1 MADLRDREVAV
12 SDKNDSRT
20 GPSGRRARSAS
31 SFYLEVGGSADTYNV
46 TVNFDSKNGHWCE
59 TLAGARCHG
68 NGNGK
73 GQKYGPPQQRDKRD
87 PNMWCKHVQAA
98 LADTEALGEAQDR
111 TAKAFGRVADSFK
124 PLPTEADVADK
135 REFSKP
141 VDNSPSVKWAAKT
154 DPRARL
160 AEIEAEAATLRAT
173 VEVGEKVAALVAEYG
188 PEAVK
193 AALEAA

>member
-12 SDKNDSRT
+12 SEKNDSRM

-31 SFYLEVGGSADTYNV
+31 SFYLEVGGSSDTYNV

-87 PNMWCKHVQAA
+87 PQQWCK
-98 LADTEALGEAQDR
+98 
-111 TAKAFGRVADSFK
+111 GRA
-124 PLPTEADVADK
+124 
-135 REFSKP
+135 
-141 VDNSPSVKWAAKT
+141 
-154 DPRARL
+154 
-160 AEIEAEAATLRAT
+160 
-173 VEVGEKVAALVAEYG
+173 
-188 PEAVK
+188 
-193 AALEAA
+193 